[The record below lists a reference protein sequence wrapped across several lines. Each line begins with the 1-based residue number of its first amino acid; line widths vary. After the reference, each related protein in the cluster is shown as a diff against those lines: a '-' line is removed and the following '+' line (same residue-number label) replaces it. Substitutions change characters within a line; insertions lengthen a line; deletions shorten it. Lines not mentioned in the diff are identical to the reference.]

1 MDGGNIR
8 VRGCIKS
15 CRTEFLE
22 IKDASGKTNGC
33 IYFFGLVTRLKRF
46 HCTVDRLFGWT
57 VQMKCDLS
65 FFIVWS
71 LFCFWISS

>member
-1 MDGGNIR
+1 MPQAKQMAVFFYLLIF
-8 VRGCIKS
+8 S
-15 CRTEFLE
+15 LE
-22 IKDASGKTNGC
+22 KIC
-33 IYFFGLVTRLKRF
+33 LVTRLKRF

-65 FFIVWS
+65 CFIVWS